1 MSPKKLSRLVSS
13 ASLMEE
19 LLTKHPLSV
28 KSFRKGQI
36 IEGTVV
42 SVLHDQVLV
51 DVGAKS
57 EGIIRGTELA
67 DTDFSY
73 KNLKE
78 GDTILVSVVQSEDRY
93 GYLVLSLKRAE
104 KERKWRDFERMFQDG
119 SYIEVQVL
127 EYSKGG
133 LLVDALGQR
142 GFIPISH
149 LDKSHFTD
157 FSRAMAEGSPA
168 EQKASLGGLKGA
180 KIKVKVIEV
189 DRNLNRLV
197 MSEREALASAGSY
210 NKKDLTDKQLTSFV
224 VGDVLEGAVSG
235 IVPFG
240 LFVDIKKGDVSLDG
254 LVHISEISWEKVYH
268 PGNIYKVGDKVKVKV
283 IEVNKQEKR
292 VQLSIKTLI
301 PNPWEELSSK
311 YPVGSKVKGV
321 VSKIVPFGAFV
332 TIEVGDPKHPAKLD
346 GLIHISETTGPLT
359 EGEEITTMVTI
370 CDPQNQKLGL
380 SVRQIEDVKMYK

>member
-1 MSPKKLSRLVSS
+1 
-13 ASLMEE
+13 MEE

>member
-1 MSPKKLSRLVSS
+1 MSPKKVSS
-13 ASLMEE
+13 PVLSPSPMEE
-19 LLTKHPLSV
+19 LLAKHPLSV
-28 KSFRKGQI
+28 KTFRKGQI

-42 SVLHDQVLV
+42 SVNHDQVLV

-67 DTDFSY
+67 DSDFSY

-78 GDTILVSVVQSEDRY
+78 GDNILVSVVQSEDKY

-104 KERKWRDFERMFQDG
+104 KERKWRDFERMFKDG

-149 LDKSHFTD
+149 LDKSHFSD
-157 FSRAMAEGSPA
+157 FSHAMAEGSPA
-168 EQKASLGGLKGA
+168 EQKANLGGLKGA

-197 MSEREALASAGSY
+197 MSEREALASAGNY
-210 NKKDLTDKQLTSFV
+210 NKKDLTDTQLTTFV
-224 VGDVLEGAVSG
+224 VGDIFDGTVSG

-240 LFVDIKKGDVSLDG
+240 LFVDIKKDEVSLDG

-283 IEVNKQEKR
+283 IEINKQEKR

-301 PNPWEELSSK
+301 ANPWDELSNK
-311 YPVGSKVKGV
+311 YPVGSKVKGI

-346 GLIHISETTGPLT
+346 GLIHISETTGPLV
-359 EGEEITTMVTI
+359 EGDEVTTMVTI

-380 SVRQIEDVKMYK
+380 SIRQIEDVKMYK